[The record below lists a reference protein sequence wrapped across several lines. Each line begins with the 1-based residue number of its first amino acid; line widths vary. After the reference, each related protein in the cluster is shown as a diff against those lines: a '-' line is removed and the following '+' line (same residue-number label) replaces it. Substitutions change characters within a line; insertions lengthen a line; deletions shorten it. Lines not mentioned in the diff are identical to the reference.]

1 VKPEN
6 RKKEKR
12 PFQSSNI
19 QKETAFVSSSSCR
32 PKKIALWYVHNSLRV
47 SYVNSITSPLAQGRH
62 SPKPSSTS
70 ASALLLQHQDPK
82 AARDD
87 PALPR
92 LFAAPTRVVYWRLRV
107 VRVEV
112 GDVRLL
118 LSVVGASTM
127 TGRPFVG
134 RWCWLLLERR

>member
-62 SPKPSSTS
+62 CPKPFSTS
-70 ASALLLQHQDPK
+70 ASVLLLQHPDPEV
-82 AARDD
+82 AHAGL
-87 PALPR
+87 ALPR
-92 LFAAPTRVVYWRLRV
+92 LFVAPTRVVYWRLRV

-118 LSVVGASTM
+118 LSVVEALKM
-127 TGRPFVG
+127 KGRPFAG
-134 RWCWLLLERR
+134 C

>member
-1 VKPEN
+1 V
-6 RKKEKR
+6 
-12 PFQSSNI
+12 
-19 QKETAFVSSSSCR
+19 
-32 PKKIALWYVHNSLRV
+32 
-47 SYVNSITSPLAQGRH
+47 
-62 SPKPSSTS
+62 
-70 ASALLLQHQDPK
+70 LLLQHPDPEV
-82 AARDD
+82 AHAGL
-87 PALPR
+87 ALPR
-92 LFAAPTRVVYWRLRV
+92 LFVAPTRVVYWRLRV